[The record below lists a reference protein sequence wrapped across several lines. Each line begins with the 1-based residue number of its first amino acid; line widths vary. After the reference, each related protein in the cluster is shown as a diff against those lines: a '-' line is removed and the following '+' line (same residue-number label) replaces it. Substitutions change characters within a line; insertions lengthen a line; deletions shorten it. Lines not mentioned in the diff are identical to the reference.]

1 MSPSPTVEPAHTPS
15 PSRRRDDPAAP
26 PHRARAPHWSALRAS
41 LARPDFYP
49 HHPGAVE
56 LRETHISCVFLAG
69 DLAYKLKKPLVL
81 PFLDYG
87 TPERRRQMCLEE
99 VRLNR
104 RLAPDIYLGV
114 RGVAQ
119 SDDGFVLTDAE
130 DPQAIEFLVEMR
142 TYDENRTLSAA
153 LNCGELTRE
162 QVANVGQTLAGFHL
176 GCAVASRGAGG
187 ARQIEREI
195 GRNVEELSRVTSLR
209 ADRDQLRVL
218 ARFLTAFVAGH
229 ELELDRRAGS
239 GLIRECHGD
248 LRAEHVLLGSPVR
261 VVDCVEFDRSLRTLD
276 VADDL
281 AFLVMDLASLG
292 GERFATELV
301 DRYREAGGDC
311 GSDPLLAF
319 FAAHRAL
326 VRAKVLL
333 TRAAQLPCRSAAH
346 GHASAQARE
355 LLVLADRFTWR
366 ARQPL
371 VIVVCGVPASGK
383 STLGSA
389 LAHTAGLPMLSS
401 DRIRKSLAEIGP
413 FQRASAEHYRDE
425 FSRTT
430 YRELGLQAAA
440 AVTRQGG
447 AVVDATFRRR
457 ADRDAFARAFRHAA
471 SPVFV
476 ECLVPEAVLL
486 ARGRR
491 REHERNRISDADLAI
506 VQRERGRWEPLD
518 EVSPGAHLPLR
529 TDRPTEDI
537 LADLRA
543 LLDSRL
549 VASGARRPACAAELP
564 AAQTPTQ

>member
-15 PSRRRDDPAAP
+15 PSRRRAEPAAP

-69 DLAYKLKKPLVL
+69 GLAYKLKKPLVL

-104 RLAPDIYLGV
+104 RLAPDVYLGV
-114 RGVAQ
+114 RGVSR
-119 SDDGFVLTDAE
+119 SDEGFALTDAE

-153 LNCGELTRE
+153 LNRGELTRE
-162 QVANVGQTLAGFHL
+162 EVANVGRTLAGFHV
-176 GCAVASRGAGG
+176 GCPASRGAGG

-195 GRNVEELSRVTSLR
+195 GRNVEELARVTSLR

-218 ARFLTAFVAGH
+218 ARFLTAFIAGH
-229 ELELDRRAGS
+229 EREFDRRSGAG
-239 GLIRECHGD
+239 LTREGHGD

-292 GERFATELV
+292 GERFAAELV

-355 LLVLADRFTWR
+355 LLVLADRFSWQ
-366 ARQPL
+366 ARRPL

-383 STLGSA
+383 SSLGSA

-430 YRELGLQAAA
+430 YRELGLRAAA

-457 ADRDAFARAFRHAA
+457 ADRDAFARAFRRAA

-476 ECLVPEAVLL
+476 ECLVPEGVLL

-491 REHERNRISDADLAI
+491 RAQEHSRVSDADLAV

-518 EVSPGAHLPLR
+518 EVSAGAHLALR

-549 VASGARRPACAAELP
+549 AACADRSPTGAVELP
-564 AAQTPTQ
+564 APARAP